1 MKLDI
6 TTLYQWNVKELTF
19 ATLLLPICSLQL
31 FKTQNKQHLI
41 VSNFQPSLL
50 SATVNKRV
58 SVPIQFSTSTQSR
71 LCFVGTYYR
80 TLRYLVQS
88 EETTPFLIGGDNIE
102 SDSDANYPRA
112 ADACF
117 LQYQSVKSMICCN
130 EVHVLHFNF
139 RRMVTNQSKY
149 SKSPLFLFDHNAV
162 L

>member
-1 MKLDI
+1 MKISSIRKINGFVD
-6 TTLYQWNVKELTF
+6 
-19 ATLLLPICSLQL
+19 LLL
-31 FKTQNKQHLI
+31 LI
-41 VSNFQPSLL
+41 VIVSWNEDGKQDLFNAIWASSSMLL
-50 SATVNKRV
+50 SAAVNKRV

-130 EVHVLHFNF
+130 EVHVLHFD
-139 RRMVTNQSKY
+139 
-149 SKSPLFLFDHNAV
+149 L
-162 L
+162 